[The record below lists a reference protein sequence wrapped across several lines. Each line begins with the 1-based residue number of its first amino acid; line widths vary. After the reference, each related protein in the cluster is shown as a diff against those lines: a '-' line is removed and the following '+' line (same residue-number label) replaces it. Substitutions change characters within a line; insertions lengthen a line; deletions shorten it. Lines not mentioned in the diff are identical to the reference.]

1 MVDTVPFE
9 PGPSCIDKHRERRVE
24 NDDENVVN
32 KFSTSSANSDLD
44 LNSIDLSGDVEADT
58 LFEEED
64 KLLIESL

>member
-1 MVDTVPFE
+1 MVDTIPFE
-9 PGPSCIDKHRERRVE
+9 PGPSCIDEHRERRVE

-32 KFSTSSANSDLD
+32 KFSTSSDNSDLD
-44 LNSIDLSGDVEADT
+44 LNSIDLS